1 MADIVAAR
9 VATTRSFDP
18 GTDRNKHELIVLW
31 SNPDQTGELFDWQ
44 RVLEGIINFYDKQ
57 TGGTP
62 MEGVVATDPLKTK
75 NQWEAQCHAVNRVR
89 WVHKDNKDE
98 LYLRALARADGLLQQ
113 FNPYQSDSYYDIQ
126 EIMCENTHELSGS
139 TPMVYKMRIITGS
152 GGFTDAVNTGALLT
166 TGALETRQKEANRRA
181 GDVWEAYSDLLM
193 ALFDRLRQATNNAIE
208 ATAFDLDPIPNN
220 TFLNILKYNP
230 IETTSANDV
239 LAKKCIAHFHDS
251 ETMRSAGRLVAGNWS
266 APSQWMTTARLA
278 QSGINV
284 DPDNIPT
291 WEHTLHHAS
300 VEEHLEELGSVL
312 ALTEAILFSKDSM
325 VQCTKSEEITRKDTA
340 RYRPIS
346 HLSGAGSG
354 AWLWHSLTSAAQGKN
369 ALERLERAHTSTLP
383 FGVPFQDCRYAD
395 AVFHIVKC
403 ALHKTKPLLA
413 LGDPTAEPTGA
424 APTVSFRSNYVGG
437 TTNTLN
443 TWGVG
448 VASTAIEE
456 ALQLAVATLY
466 LFDWKHD
473 PNPEKAS
480 GLANYAQITALL
492 KAPLLQ
498 GVNATVEP
506 RGKPLVPF
514 QDTIPIFDD
523 NPKIDDPKL
532 QRVFQHIKTLTD
544 AVEWPNSTIVIKLE
558 LDSMFYDK
566 ADPGWSPD
574 QKYQVNYEV
583 PTEFNEPS
591 AVTSNTAFE
600 ELIQR
605 FALGFDEVVVDREMI
620 QVSSP
625 SDSKLRPWKATL
637 QFKMNKAAD
646 NYERL
651 RNNILNAYRFVY
663 QRHRRVKPLN
673 GHWDDP
679 TTYTATP
686 GSWGTL
692 KHVAPEYNDD
702 YESME
707 AGKTGKSRVEKATVV
722 SFDDDSILL
731 EFENDK
737 LQYEFKKES
746 YKFILLRLPDVE
758 MLYDDELLDET
769 GIPWK
774 LTYDMLKEDVNNLV
788 VYASRQDG
796 TSKDKLEAIRAKE
809 QLEESAMSK
818 RIKLDAKETFSLAT
832 PNTSTVKLIDI
843 KPDRRVGLQVYYG
856 TTEEGS
862 QKQYAGV
869 AVERNKDGKYHVV
882 WEDGLEGDLLA
893 DNLLITDDRITH
905 PFYMNKSVMSY
916 TWKNISE
923 VARGDVTLAD
933 LTLNRYR
940 QDLSNVLTTRQNVN
954 GDTDYQLV
962 SGVTKFDPEE
972 KDLYFYITVDEKYRV
987 QNPEAFVL
995 RIGMIQRSMETAGI
1009 FDRPSVNV
1017 TWKMLKEE
1025 DLKGKAVGVEENN
1038 VLTWK
1043 KAVDVTEEGV
1053 DIGNGTYK
1061 DVTLVPNMLLPVRS
1075 VRTVTITVFDT
1086 KPEVNKFAV
1095 NPGDDPDLNEGS
1107 MNPGEIVRQAMKG
1120 GGKKES
1126 KDKKK
1131 SRLLT
1136 WDVHVEM
1143 PSNKFKPTAND
1154 KMLLK
1159 NTIGGFESKIKYP
1172 TLTFLF
1178 NDDMQEVSLKNLD
1191 GVAFTETVRAF
1202 YDFDDDTHIR
1212 VKMFG
1217 HNHAIKMHSK
1227 DITTFE
1233 GAQAAFEDFTT
1244 NTVAAMHQL
1253 PTSPSWEKIATDI
1266 TSLNQIELEEFWN
1279 FYFVFEKEGK
1289 KINNND
1295 LFGEFK
1301 NSNYKTSEIYNFL
1314 ENPSKWSI
1322 TTKPPQKIGVSING
1336 VHEERMIYSFKH
1348 DGTNNTRFNEPRA
1361 LKWFAQQLFKEKG
1374 YVNGFLD
1381 TMDKS
1386 LIFVKNEV
1394 TSASETPKFKQ
1405 LYVRGDVNDDL
1416 IKDDKYIIQSGT
1428 LGYEMNINVA
1438 KRQLI
1443 VLVAGRKDSITEFI
1457 ETEKSRPTFADP
1469 LRFTETVDYEPVFMD
1484 STGPKNIQNRVAFKL
1499 HQIFEASGM
1508 NIDSD
1513 YQGLRIVGGNGAMP
1527 VQMLHRVY
1535 VYDDAINMS
1544 SNKNAVVKPGSR
1556 YKLKPQHW
1564 VRYNMLKAV
1573 IEQNGLAPVV
1583 IYVDASNPY
1592 DEDQPYKW
1600 EQKFLKSQTWTE
1612 TSKAKKEN
1620 ILEAF
1625 NTHQRKE
1632 TGETWPTNAEAFLQ
1646 KFEESTSGETG
1657 DKRIFIAKK
1666 ALTQNEYED
1675 IMSNEEEEDKAKMV
1689 LLDWK
1694 NNKYWVKRK
1703 YEEGGVDGYEN
1714 NFRYPKAFRLPQESR
1729 SLKILNLP
1737 SNEEA
1742 PNGDVDSG
1750 NEETKGGAKA
1760 SKQTLTRRNTRQKRT
1775 VSDGDDDANDSDF
1788 IPKSDGD
1795 DDNEEDNDDDE
1806 ESAEDSD
1813 SGSDASL
1820 PDATEPQK
1828 KGARRTSPRKNAGK
1842 NPASTN
1848 TDAMFAKDN
1857 RVTAS
1862 GLSKYGRWRSQMEY
1876 NARMALYFAD
1886 PLAGDTLIDIA
1897 IIPRRYTIRANAS
1910 KTLTEIAERL
1920 AGDKVLRVSDF
1931 PHEHVESSD
1940 GKLCWSVTA
1949 DGHIDPI
1956 PQGAKPITVY
1966 EATADLDKVHATV
1979 ADAFGG
1985 WHYARPTESRQT
1997 AHALLCG
2004 RSQMIIEDHITKL
2017 KRSRPHFVVGRNN
2030 NTVYTFLDLLQSMS
2044 ATLVDDL
2051 VIMVKGPGRNAVATP
2066 CKVPAIKHF
2075 TTVGDKVASEMADRI
2090 VGVLKQ
2096 LPRNVPTTSLAYA
2109 WRQRGRIPLNRL
2121 VETTELHHNLAR
2133 VFAEMHL
2140 CDTVRAD
2147 AGKRYHHSLP
2157 VKAGQL
2163 ALRNALHDLLVCSW
2177 P

>member
-31 SNPDQTGELFDWQ
+31 SNPDQTGELLDWKG
-44 RVLEGIINFYDKQ
+44 VLERVTNFYD
-57 TGGTP
+57 TETVFVGGSA
-62 MEGVVATDPLKTK
+62 MKGVVASDPLKTK
-75 NQWEAQCHAVNRVR
+75 NQWEAQCHVVNRVR

-98 LYLRALARADGLLQQ
+98 LYLRALARADVLLQQ

-126 EIMCENTHELSGS
+126 KIMCANTHELSGS
-139 TPMVYKMRIITGS
+139 TPIVYKMRIITGS

-230 IETTSANDV
+230 IETTSANDA

-325 VQCTKSEEITRKDTA
+325 IQCTKSEEITIKDTA

-403 ALHKTKPLLA
+403 ALHNTKPLLA
-413 LGDPTAEPTGA
+413 LGDPTAEPTRA

-692 KHVAPEYNDD
+692 KHIAPEYNDD

-707 AGKTGKSRVEKATVV
+707 AGKTGKSRVEKATIV
-722 SFDDDSILL
+722 SFDDNSILI

-737 LQYEFKKES
+737 LQYEFVQES

-758 MLYDDELLDET
+758 MLYDDELLEET
-769 GIPWK
+769 GVPWK
-774 LTYDMLKEDVNNLV
+774 LTYDMLKENVNNLV

-818 RIKLDAKETFSLAT
+818 RIKLDAKETFSLAM

-843 KPDRRVGLQVYYG
+843 KPDRRVGLQIYYS

-869 AVERNKDGKYHVV
+869 AVERNKDGKYHIV

-905 PFYMNKSVMSY
+905 PFYLNKSVMSY

-933 LTLNRYR
+933 LTFNRYR

-962 SGVTKFDPEE
+962 SGVTKFDPNE

-995 RIGMIQRSMETAGI
+995 RIGMIQRGIEMAGI
-1009 FDRPSVNV
+1009 FGRPIVNV
-1017 TWKMLKEE
+1017 EWKMLKEE
-1025 DLKGKAVGVEENN
+1025 DLKGKAVGIKESKI
-1038 VLTWK
+1038 LKWK
-1043 KAVDVTEEGV
+1043 KVDNVTEERVIIDGK
-1053 DIGNGTYK
+1053 GYG

-1143 PSNKFKPTAND
+1143 PSNKFKPTAYD

-1178 NDDMQEVSLKNLD
+1178 NDDMQEVSLKNLS

-1217 HNHAIKMHSK
+1217 HNHAIKLHTTTQ
-1227 DITTFE
+1227 DTTTFE
-1233 GAQAAFEDFTT
+1233 GVKSAFAEFTN
-1244 NTVAAMHQL
+1244 NTLAAMQQL
-1253 PTSPSWEKIATDI
+1253 PSSPSWEKIKTEFTPAN
-1266 TSLNQIELEEFWN
+1266 LLQLEDFWG
-1279 FYFVFEKEGK
+1279 FYFVFKNGDGYTPIDK
-1289 KINNND
+1289 NK
-1295 LFGEFK
+1295 LFGYFDK
-1301 NSNYKTSEIYNFL
+1301 DNYKKSHIYKFL
-1314 ENPSKWSI
+1314 KDPFKWHI
-1322 TTKPPQKIGVSING
+1322 NTKPPQKIGVSING
-1336 VHEERMIYSFKH
+1336 VHEERMIYCFKYK
-1348 DGTNNTRFNEPRA
+1348 GTESTFNEPRA

-1374 YVNGFLD
+1374 YVNGFSD

-1386 LIFVKNEV
+1386 LIFVKAEV
-1394 TSASETPKFKQ
+1394 KSAPETPKFKQ
-1405 LYVRGDVNDDL
+1405 LYVSGDVNDDL
-1416 IKDDKYIIQSGT
+1416 IDDESYLIQSGT

-1457 ETEKSRPTFADP
+1457 ESEKSRPTFADP
-1469 LRFTETVDYEPVFMD
+1469 TRFTETVDYEPVFMN
-1484 STGPKNIQNRVAFKL
+1484 STGRQNIQNRVALKL
-1499 HQIFEASGM
+1499 HQIFEASGI
-1508 NIDSD
+1508 NLDSD
-1513 YQGLRIVGGNGAMP
+1513 YQGLRIVGGNEAMP

-1544 SNKNAVVKPGSR
+1544 SKKNAVIKPGSR

-1564 VRYNMLKAV
+1564 VRYNMLEAV
-1573 IEQNGLAPVV
+1573 IKQNGLAPVL
-1583 IYVDASNPY
+1583 IYIDASNPY
-1592 DEDQPYKW
+1592 EDDQPYRW
-1600 EQKFLKSQTWTE
+1600 EQKFLTSQTWTAIDQ
-1612 TSKAKKEN
+1612 AKQKN

-1632 TGETWPTNAEAFLQ
+1632 TGETWPTNAEGFLK
-1646 KFEESTSGETG
+1646 KFKDSTSA
-1657 DKRIFIAKK
+1657 DARIFIAKK

-1675 IMSNEEEEDKAKMV
+1675 IMLNAPEKHKAKMV
-1689 LLDWK
+1689 LLDWR

-1703 YEEGGVDGYEN
+1703 YEEGGIDGYQN
-1714 NFRYPKAFRLPQESR
+1714 NFRYPRSFRLPQESR

-1737 SNEEA
+1737 SNEIA

-1750 NEETKGGAKA
+1750 NEETKGGAKT
-1760 SKQTLTRRNTRQKRT
+1760 SKQTKTRRNASRRKN
-1775 VSDGDDDANDSDF
+1775 VSDGDNDDDDENFNPEDDDDEDF
-1788 IPKSDGD
+1788 NPEDDDTD
-1795 DDNEEDNDDDE
+1795 DDNFNFEDTP
-1806 ESAEDSD
+1806 ES
-1813 SGSDASL
+1813 
-1820 PDATEPQK
+1820 
-1828 KGARRTSPRKNAGK
+1828 
-1842 NPASTN
+1842 
-1848 TDAMFAKDN
+1848 TDAMFAEDN

-1886 PLAGDTLIDIA
+1886 PLAGDTLIDIS

-1985 WHYARPTESRQT
+1985 WHYARATESRQT

-2004 RSQMIIEDHITKL
+2004 RSQKVIENHITEL
-2017 KRSRPHFVVGRNN
+2017 KRSRPHFVIGRNN
-2030 NTVYTFLDLLQSMS
+2030 STVYDFLDLLQSMS